1 MPQHA
6 PFVGPAPEW
15 EAALW
20 HLAVL
25 RDTLLAALR
34 RRARRAAAAVPAW
47 ARLPLRR
54 AGLLVWWSVTLQ
66 LPRRAACF
74 LAARRARAAAPVRTW
89 HRGMTGPVPAPE
101 RIALPRAEA
110 PVLSIVVTSFGQ
122 IDHTLRCLAAI
133 ARAAIALPTEVILLD
148 DASADPGLA
157 RLARVPGLRLIVPPR
172 NLGYLGACNE
182 AARHARG
189 EFLLLLNNDTEIA
202 PGAAE
207 AMVGL
212 LRARPDAGAVG
223 AKLVFPDGRLQ
234 EAGGIVWR
242 DGSGW
247 NYGRGDDPARPE
259 YNYVREVDYCSAAAL
274 ALPRALF
281 AELGGFDA
289 RFAPAYY
296 EDTDLAFR
304 LRAAGRKV
312 LYQPRAV
319 VMHLEGLSHGTDPG
333 AGIKSFQETNRATF
347 VGRWD
352 RVLAGA
358 HYPSGQSVLRA
369 REHARG
375 RQVVL
380 AIDHYV
386 PQPDRDAGSCNI
398 LNYLDAMCAAG
409 LVVKFWPQDRGYRPG
424 YTEALQDRGIEVMHG
439 GEDGAFEA
447 FLAAHG
453 GEIDHVL
460 LSRPDVALAALGPL
474 KRHTGARLI
483 YYGHDLHF
491 RRLRLQAQVTGD
503 LQAARRAARTER
515 IERWIWRSVDR
526 VLYPSA
532 EEAVTVAGMEPSA
545 SAAAVPA
552 FGFADFGAP
561 RSPPA
566 GADILF
572 VGGFAHPPN
581 EAALLWFAAE
591 IMPLVRARVPAA
603 RLVVAGSN
611 PGPRVRALTGQGA
624 AIHADIAPAAL
635 RALYQTARVAVAPLR
650 YGAGV
655 KLKTAEALREGTPLV
670 TTAIG
675 AQGLPGIERA
685 VAIADDPAGFAAAV
699 AVLLTDEAL
708 WAGRCAGQ
716 ITYARERLTIARLHA
731 GFLEGAG
738 LRGPALAAAA

>member
-1 MPQHA
+1 MVIVTVTMQRVFEELVAMRVDPYCWAREEQA
-6 PFVGPAPEW
+6 RGRKAVGITPMHFPEELIYASGALPVILQESNFMVTTGWDYLPAHFC
-15 EAALW
+15 AFTRSN
-20 HLAVL
+20 V
-25 RDTLLAALR
+25 D
-34 RRARRAAAAVPAW
+34 AAVKGELDFLDAY
-47 ARLPLRR
+47 
-54 AGLLVWWSVTLQ
+54 LLSDFCLQMRSAFHIIERHCKAPMIYMWW
-66 LPRRAACF
+66 P
-74 LAARRARAAAPVRTW
+74 
-89 HRGMTGPVPAPE
+89 
-101 RIALPRAEA
+101 
-110 PVLSIVVTSFGQ
+110 
-122 IDHTLRCLAAI
+122 
-133 ARAAIALPTEVILLD
+133 
-148 DASADPGLA
+148 
-157 RLARVPGLRLIVPPR
+157 
-172 NLGYLGACNE
+172 
-182 AARHARG
+182 
-189 EFLLLLNNDTEIA
+189 
-202 PGAAE
+202 
-207 AMVGL
+207 
-212 LRARPDAGAVG
+212 
-223 AKLVFPDGRLQ
+223 
-234 EAGGIVWR
+234 
-242 DGSGW
+242 
-247 NYGRGDDPARPE
+247 PE

-304 LRAAGRKV
+304 LRAAGRSV

-333 AGIKSFQETNRATF
+333 AGIKSFQEANRATF
-347 VGRWD
+347 VRRWD
-352 RVLAGA
+352 QVLAAA
-358 HYPSGQSVLRA
+358 HYPSGESVLRA

-409 LVVKFWPQDRGYRPG
+409 LVVKFWPQDRGYRRG
-424 YTEALQDRGIEVMHG
+424 YTEALQDRGIEVLHG
-439 GEDGAFEA
+439 GDAGAFEA

-460 LSRPDVALAALGPL
+460 LSRPDVALATLGPL
-474 KRHTGARLI
+474 KRHTAARLI

-503 LQAARRAARTER
+503 LQAARQAARTER

-532 EEAVTVAGMEPSA
+532 EEAITVGGMEPSA
-545 SAAAVPA
+545 SAAAVPP

-561 RSPPA
+561 RPPPP
-566 GADILF
+566 GGDILF

-581 EAALLWFAAE
+581 EAALLWFATE
-591 IMPLVRARVPAA
+591 ILPLVRARVPAA

-624 AIHADIAPAAL
+624 AIHADIAPEAL
-635 RALYQTARVAVAPLR
+635 RALYQSARVAVAPLR

-675 AQGLPGIERA
+675 AQGLPGIEHA
-685 VAIADDPAGFAAAV
+685 VSIAADPAGFAAAV
-699 AVLLTDEAL
+699 AALLTDDAL
-708 WAGRCAGQ
+708 WAGRCAEQ
-716 ITYARERLTIARLHA
+716 IAYARERLTIGRLHA

-738 LRGPALAAAA
+738 LRVPALAAAA